1 MNLSQKLTKKAN
13 KLNYFNATHQVQVR
27 PIDVRDSYH
36 NKLVHPP
43 SIDTPITYQTT
54 RNEDSSIPLK
64 GPPKK

>member
-1 MNLSQKLTKKAN
+1 M
-13 KLNYFNATHQVQVR
+13 R

-43 SIDTPITYQTT
+43 QVETPITYQTT

-64 GPPKK
+64 GPPKKQEHVVILQIEKEMAKIREVQLAD